1 MAMPISKMT
10 AKEYERALEELELS
24 NYEFCKLI
32 GVNDR
37 TGRAWINGQY
47 LMQLPTAGLL
57 RLAVRLKVSPARLAK
72 LISEPL

>member
-1 MAMPISKMT
+1 MPISKMT

-37 TGRAWINGQY
+37 TGRAWANGQY
-47 LMQLPTAGLL
+47 AMQLPTAGLL

-72 LISEPL
+72 LISDPL